1 VASVNDVL
9 AEFLLTWL
17 RWWGLLVVA
26 YGTVLFTIDALLSA
40 WQRRQ
45 QGRRLRR
52 AELDRINREA
62 RDTVQR
68 IGSAFV
74 LAQQLIRDEAAAE
87 RVRR

>member
-1 VASVNDVL
+1 MNEALTD
-9 AEFLLTWL
+9 FLLTWL
-17 RWWGLLVVA
+17 FWWGLLLVA
-26 YGTVLFTIDALLSA
+26 YGTVLFTVDALLLA

-45 QGRRLRR
+45 EERRRR
-52 AELDRINREA
+52 RSELDRINREA
-62 RDTVQR
+62 GDTVQR